1 MARTATESPVG
12 LVSCDAA
19 GAIKYD
25 PRFEPLADGG
35 IVRQISPAELIP
47 APEGIV
53 KMLLPRRAP
62 LTTIGPLA
70 ERTAMAVALP
80 AGYTRLLLPSYAA
93 ARDAPPLPLFGYTF
107 ACVVD
112 DRLHVAAMRTDEDED
127 WEPRSFRSRRTGG
140 DDRAP
145 SLERAAESR
154 PRASRA
160 VLARIRLLYRA
171 ERVLRAW

>member
-1 MARTATESPVG
+1 MPVG
-12 LVSCDAA
+12 LVSCDSA
-19 GAIKYD
+19 GAIEYD

-35 IVRQISPAELIP
+35 IVRRISPEELIP

-53 KMLLPRRAP
+53 EMLLPRRAP

-93 ARDAPPLPLFGYTF
+93 ARGAPPLPLFGYTF

-127 WEPRSFRSRRTGG
+127 WEPRTFAAGELEATIERRLSSGPGNRVLAQVALCSREYGCFT
-140 DDRAP
+140 AQNVF
-145 SLERAAESR
+145 LERG
-154 PRASRA
+154 
-160 VLARIRLLYRA
+160 
-171 ERVLRAW
+171 